1 MTVFTV
7 TNNSSSGVGSLRNA
21 IEIAKSGDT
30 IKFNSSLSN
39 RTITLNSSIGI
50 QKSLII
56 DGADAP
62 GLTIS
67 GGNQTNIFRLAKE
80 NKSLTVQNVTL
91 ADSYNRAAPG
101 GAIWATNNSTLD
113 VENTDFINNVSQGA
127 ALHGQAGTVMTV
139 TNSSFE
145 NNDGAKISNKP
156 YSAGAISLFAYGS
169 LTVKNSNF
177 TNNKGFG
184 GGAIRVTS
192 SDLTV
197 ENSLFTGNDS
207 TLGANKSF
215 VPISG
220 GGGAIYLDGASV
232 PNDPKYYNGPNQGET
247 EGGKFL
253 VRNSRFEDNRGA
265 GQGGAIVAWGYNQD
279 RIVIEDSE
287 IIDNEV
293 IKNQESMAQ
302 GGGLWLMGFVEM
314 KNNTI
319 SNNKS
324 ADLGGGTYI
333 WGEVPVS
340 ISNNRFSGNQAFRGG
355 AIYDGLW
362 ASQLEIDSTN
372 FDSNSATDRGSAIY
386 RHNPNVPISLQNSEF
401 TNNVADDI
409 ADYRW
414 GNLAS
419 VSFNNN
425 LPDIRYGTY
434 SNDSMVGKDGNSY
447 LIGLNGIDT
456 ISGNGGNDYLDG
468 GSYND
473 TLLGGVGNDTL
484 IGGNGINYLVGG
496 DGNDLF
502 IGGYGQDLIEGGNGQ
517 DTYVI
522 GDRNEMFYT
531 NHNWYDRV
539 TIQDFQPEQDT
550 IQLKGKVSD
559 YTIKSASSQ
568 GISGTGILYNN
579 EMVAVVGN
587 ITPSNFS
594 FNADYIEIVGAV

>member
-1 MTVFTV
+1 MTVITV

-21 IEIAKSGDT
+21 IDLAQSGDT

-80 NKSLTVQNVTL
+80 NESLTVRNLTL
-91 ADSYNRAAPG
+91 ADSYYGAAPG

-113 VENTDFINNVSQGA
+113 IENTDFINNVSLGA

-333 WGEVPVS
+333 WGEVPAS

-362 ASQLEIDSTN
+362 ASQLKIDSTN
-372 FDSNSATDRGSAIY
+372 FDSNSATDRSNEFY
-386 RHNPNVPISLQNSEF
+386 SKNNVPLILRDSQFSED
-401 TNNVADDI
+401 TANKPSDI
-409 ADYRW
+409 
-414 GNLAS
+414 
-419 VSFNNN
+419 
-425 LPDIRYGTY
+425 
-434 SNDSMVGKDGNSY
+434 
-447 LIGLNGIDT
+447 
-456 ISGNGGNDYLDG
+456 ISGSNNDDKILGTTQNNHLFGLQGNDLLDGLEGDDSLDG
-468 GSYND
+468 GKSFD
-473 TLLGGVGNDTL
+473 TLMGGGGKDT
-484 IGGNGINYLVGG
+484 LVGG
-496 DGNDLF
+496 DGINNLN
-502 IGGYGQDLIEGGNGQ
+502 GGNGDDVLVGGNGQDLMRGGNGQ

-522 GDRNEMFYT
+522 GDRNNRFYDGYA
-531 NHNWYDRV
+531 WYDRAL
-539 TIQDFQPEQDT
+539 IKDFQAQQDT
-550 IQLKGKVSD
+550 IQLKGKASD
-559 YTIKSASSQ
+559 YRLRSLSGSGVSSM
-568 GISGTGILYNN
+568 GIFSNN
-579 EMVAVVGN
+579 ELVALVEGVAAN
-587 ITPSNFS
+587 NFS
-594 FNADYIEIVGAV
+594 LTANYITYK

>member
-1 MTVFTV
+1 MTVITV

-21 IEIAKSGDT
+21 IDLAQSGDT

-333 WGEVPVS
+333 WGEVPAS

-362 ASQLEIDSTN
+362 ASQLKIDSTN
-372 FDSNSATDRGSAIY
+372 FDSNSATDRSNEFY
-386 RHNPNVPISLQNSEF
+386 SKNNVPLILRDSQFSED
-401 TNNVADDI
+401 TANKPSDI
-409 ADYRW
+409 
-414 GNLAS
+414 
-419 VSFNNN
+419 
-425 LPDIRYGTY
+425 
-434 SNDSMVGKDGNSY
+434 
-447 LIGLNGIDT
+447 
-456 ISGNGGNDYLDG
+456 ISGSNNDDKILGTTQNNHLFGLQGNDLLDGLEGDDSLDG
-468 GSYND
+468 GKSFD
-473 TLLGGVGNDTL
+473 TLMGGGGKDT
-484 IGGNGINYLVGG
+484 LVGG
-496 DGNDLF
+496 DGINNLN
-502 IGGYGQDLIEGGNGQ
+502 GGNGDDVLVGGNGQDLMRGGNGQ

-522 GDRNEMFYT
+522 GDRNNRFYDGYA
-531 NHNWYDRV
+531 WYDRAL
-539 TIQDFQPEQDT
+539 IKDFQAQQDT
-550 IQLKGKVSD
+550 IQLKGKASD
-559 YTIKSASSQ
+559 YRLRSLSGSGVSSM
-568 GISGTGILYNN
+568 GIFSNN
-579 EMVAVVGN
+579 ELVALVEGVAAN
-587 ITPSNFS
+587 NFS
-594 FNADYIEIVGAV
+594 LTANYITYK